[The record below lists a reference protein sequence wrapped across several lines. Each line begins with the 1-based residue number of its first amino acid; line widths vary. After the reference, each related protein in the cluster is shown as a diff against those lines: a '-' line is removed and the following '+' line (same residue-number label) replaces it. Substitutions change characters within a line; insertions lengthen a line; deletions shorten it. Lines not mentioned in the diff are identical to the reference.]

1 MLTERQALQERLEKI
16 DKDETAMIKE
26 YQKQR
31 NKIFERLRELDRE
44 EYKNLPDL
52 KKLASL
58 ENHQESK
65 PEKDIR
71 KHVAVNILKV
81 YSDGMSAD
89 ELRSKIEKETNM
101 QIVNMT
107 SFMSSIMKKNP
118 FVQKPRRGYYRFIK
132 M

>member
-1 MLTERQALQERLEKI
+1 MLTERQALEERLKKI

-31 NKIFERLRELDRE
+31 NKIFERLREIDRV

-52 KKLASL
+52 KQLASL
-58 ENHQESK
+58 EIHQKSK
-65 PEKDIR
+65 PERDKR

-81 YSDGMSAD
+81 NSDGLSAD
-89 ELRSKIEKETNM
+89 ELRSQIEKETNM
-101 QIVNMT
+101 QILNMT
-107 SFMSSIMKKNP
+107 NFMKSIMEKNP
-118 FVQKPRRGYYRFIK
+118 SVKKPRRGYYRFEE

>member
-1 MLTERQALQERLEKI
+1 MLTERQALQERLKKI
-16 DKDETAMIKE
+16 DKDEITMIKE

-31 NKIFERLRELDRE
+31 NKIFERLREIERE
-44 EYKNLPDL
+44 DYKKLPNL
-52 KKLASL
+52 KQLASL
-58 ENHQESK
+58 EIHQKQK

-81 YSDGMSAD
+81 NSDGMSAD

-101 QIVNMT
+101 QILNMT
-107 SFMSSIMKKNP
+107 TFMSSIMKKNP
-118 FVQKPRRGYYRFIK
+118 SVQKPRRGYYRYEK

>member
-16 DKDETAMIKE
+16 DKDEMAMIKE

-31 NKIFERLRELDRE
+31 NEIFERLREIDRE
-44 EYKNLPDL
+44 EYKRLPDL
-52 KKLASL
+52 KQLASL
-58 ENHQESK
+58 EIHQKSK

-81 YSDGMSAD
+81 NSGGMSAD
-89 ELRSKIEKETNM
+89 TLRSKIEKETNM
-101 QIVNMT
+101 QILNMT
-107 SFMSSIMKKNP
+107 TFMSAIMKKNP
-118 FVQKPRRGYYRFIK
+118 SVQKPRRGYYRFVQ

>member
-1 MLTERQALQERLEKI
+1 MLTERQALQDRLEKI
-16 DKDETAMIKE
+16 DKDEITLIKE

-31 NKIFERLRELDRE
+31 NQIFERLREIDRE

-52 KKLASL
+52 KQLASL
-58 ENHQESK
+58 EIHQKSK
-65 PEKDIR
+65 PERDIR

-81 YSDGMSAD
+81 NPDGLSAD

-101 QIVNMT
+101 QILNMT
-107 SFMSSIMKKNP
+107 NFMRSIMEKNP
-118 FVQKPRRGYYRFIK
+118 SVKKPRRGYYRSEE

>member
-1 MLTERQALQERLEKI
+1 MLTERQALEERLKKI

-31 NKIFERLRELDRE
+31 NKIFERLREIDRE

-52 KKLASL
+52 KQLASL
-58 ENHQESK
+58 EIHQKSK

-81 YSDGMSAD
+81 NSDCLSAD
-89 ELRSKIEKETNM
+89 ELRSQIEKETNM
-101 QIVNMT
+101 QILNMT
-107 SFMSSIMKKNP
+107 NFMRSIMQKNP
-118 FVQKPRRGYYRFIK
+118 SVKKPRRGYYRYEK